1 MQNSEMARLDGETSN
16 QLFEVLSDWNAQ
28 LEHLRFNEPPVPP
41 CPCIRL
47 SDAQRARLTAEAA
60 GRPLGAY
67 IKAKALGDKP
77 LRRPRHEGI
86 TVADRRPLA
95 QALALLGR
103 SRIASNLNQ
112 IAHAVNVGVL
122 PVTPETEAE
131 LFAAVRDVRAVRR
144 MLVAAL
150 GMKAESDQ

>member
-1 MQNSEMARLDGETSN
+1 MSVKKTFDKAASRKSKAPSEPKPEKKRRPAP
-16 QLFEVLSDWNAQ
+16 F
-28 LEHLRFNEPPVPP
+28 
-41 CPCIRL
+41 CIRL
-47 SDAQRARLTAEAA
+47 SDAERARLTAEAA